1 MAGIRIEGN
10 TSGAVAEVTGSNQLK
25 VILETNA
32 GAAPQNV
39 GAVRFFSE
47 NDPGE
52 QTGTPYL
59 YSPETDEDYRLRT
72 AIDNMLDT
80 ETFNYAAQNTGKHNY
95 QTTTVTATWNTNGLI
110 TNGSN
115 ITTAGGATVQ
125 TYAEFPVFGANVMYA
140 EFEASINT
148 ECPSNTVVD
157 WGMFRKGGSQPFDPT
172 DGVFFRLTAAGLQGV
187 VNYNTVDTSTPV
199 FDFTFNLNHKYQFI
213 IAINQ
218 RAVQF
223 WVDEVLYGEI
233 ETPDGQGQPFM
244 SATLPVCIR
253 HGHTSTA
260 GAAMQFTLSNYNIS
274 VGGVNFSRELSELGN
289 AMLGSYQGLSG
300 GTMGSLATY
309 TNNTNA
315 TAAIP
320 SNTALTANLLGGLGG
335 QAWETFTSGL
345 AANTDGILMSYQVP
359 AGSISIQGKRLRI
372 IGIKMSAF
380 IQSVLTGGG
389 FNSTFTL
396 AFGGTSVNLTT
407 AEATGAKAR
416 RIVMLPEFT
425 QAVTSGQAQN
435 TMVSQPGGCV
445 SNFDAPIFVDP
456 GQYVQLC
463 VKHIGTVATA
473 GVIAY
478 NIQLVYSWV

>member
-10 TSGAVAEVTGSNQLK
+10 TSGTVAEVTGSNQLK
-25 VILETNA
+25 VILETDA
-32 GAAPQNV
+32 GNLPQNV

-59 YSPETDEDYRLRT
+59 YSPETDEDFRLRT
-72 AIDNMLDT
+72 ALDNMLDT
-80 ETFNYAAQNTGKHNY
+80 ETFNYAAQNTGKHSYAN
-95 QTTTVTATWNTNGLI
+95 TTLTATWNTTGLI
-110 TNGSN
+110 TNGGSV
-115 ITTAGGATVQ
+115 TTAGGATVQ
-125 TYAEFPVFGANVMYA
+125 SYAEFPIFGANILYA
-140 EFEASINT
+140 EFEASINAV
-148 ECPSNTVVD
+148 CPTNTIID
-157 WGMFRKGGSQPFDPT
+157 WGMFRKGGTSPYDPT
-172 DGVFFRLTAAGLQGV
+172 DGVFFRLTSAGLVGV
-187 VNYNTVDTSTPV
+187 VNYNTVETTTNV
-199 FDFTFNLNHKYQFI
+199 FNFTFNLNHKYQFI

-233 ETPDGQGQPFM
+233 ETPDGQGQPCM
-244 SATLPVCIR
+244 SSTLPVCVR
-253 HGHTSTA
+253 HGHTTTA
-260 GAAMQFTLSNYNIS
+260 GAAMQFTLNNYNLSI
-274 VGGVNFSRELSELGN
+274 GGVNLSRELSELGN

-309 TNNTNA
+309 TNNTNP

-320 SNTALTANLLGGLGG
+320 SNTALTANLVAGLGG

-359 AGSISIQGKRLRI
+359 AGTISIQGKRLRI
-372 IGIKMSAF
+372 VGVKMSAF
-380 IQSVLTGGG
+380 VQTALTGGG

-396 AFGGTSVNLTT
+396 AFGGTAVNLTT
-407 AEATGAKAR
+407 AEGTAAKAR
-416 RIVMLPEFT
+416 RIVLFPEFT
-425 QAVTSGQAQN
+425 QAVTSNQAVN
-435 TMVSQPGGCV
+435 TIVSQPGGCV
-445 SNFDAPIFVDP
+445 STFDSPIFVDP

-473 GVIAY
+473 GTIAY